1 MKSITNDHAPSVAQ
15 NMTGMARRQ
24 TSQLIFA
31 NIPFRILYMAE
42 RCLVYDDTPY
52 VPHPHRHVPPPAT
65 KLAPMKRALHCRGG
79 YSVLV
84 LDPSQDSPHP
94 VWATSIILH
103 RRLHLPGE
111 WVGWIHSSSGGTRK
125 LRSATPQ
132 HSPDRNTSG
141 HSSRYTG
148 GTTSFSEV
156 PMVSVS
162 CFQRGGEGR
171 GGVQS
176 ARAGSSQH
184 THAHAHTHT
193 HKHTPTVGR
202 AGYVCIPG

>member
-1 MKSITNDHAPSVAQ
+1 
-15 NMTGMARRQ
+15 MALQ
-24 TSQLIFA
+24 ETSQLMFA

-84 LDPSQDSPHP
+84 PDPSQDSPHP

-103 RRLHLPGE
+103 RRLHLSGE
-111 WVGWIHSSSGGTRK
+111 WDRWIHSSSSRTRK

-132 HSPDRNTSG
+132 HSSDRNTSG
-141 HSSRYTG
+141 YSSRYT

-162 CFQRGGEGR
+162 CLQRGRGGE
-171 GGVQS
+171 
-176 ARAGSSQH
+176 
-184 THAHAHTHT
+184 
-193 HKHTPTVGR
+193 
-202 AGYVCIPG
+202 VCRVREPVFVSTRTRTRTRISISISIRPQ